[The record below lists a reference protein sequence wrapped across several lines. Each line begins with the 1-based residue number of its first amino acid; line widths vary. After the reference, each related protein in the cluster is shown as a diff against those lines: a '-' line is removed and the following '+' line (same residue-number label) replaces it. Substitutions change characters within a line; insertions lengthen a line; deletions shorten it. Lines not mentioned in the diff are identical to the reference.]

1 MTTFLRVIS
10 CGLIDLHH
18 QDSQHP
24 NGHTP
29 GMISSAIDSVAARV
43 NSISSSSNNVT
54 SASGTAPNSPTRK
67 NKRLSGQHIVS
78 RLSRRRH
85 WSKNGPSGSGNRGST
100 QGPSTA
106 GASNSSTSGP
116 GLMGAMGE
124 DFRIRDEDIAVSA
137 YQPSYAGSIAS
148 SMTRPHLSLTNTSS
162 AFHEVGSST
171 PTPPPMPDL
180 ETAMATAV
188 SDPSLGAR
196 PALPTADNTNSGD
209 ELATTVSTV
218 TSTRSI
224 SNGNTNNGR
233 TSAGVRTS
241 PKSMSFTSN
250 TMTVTPLTSPRAS
263 TTIERNN
270 LKPDHIHNHA
280 LVVDTA
286 LDRHFGF

>member
-18 QDSQHP
+18 QDSNHP
-24 NGHTP
+24 GGYTIT
-29 GMISSAIDSVAARV
+29 GAADYRSPRI
-43 NSISSSSNNVT
+43 NSFSSSSNNVT
-54 SASGTAPNSPTRK
+54 TGAAVPNSPTRK
-67 NKRLSGQHIVS
+67 NKRLSGQHLVS

-85 WSKNGPSGSGNRGST
+85 RSKHGSGGGCNRDST
-100 QGPSTA
+100 QGDA
-106 GASNSSTSGP
+106 GAGANDSSTNVP

-137 YQPSYAGSIAS
+137 YQPSCAASIAS

-162 AFHEVGSST
+162 AFHEVVGSM
-171 PTPPPMPDL
+171 PPPLPDL
-180 ETAMATAV
+180 ETAMAAAV

-196 PALPTADNTNSGD
+196 PRSALVTVENASSGD
-209 ELATTVSTV
+209 ELAATTPTI
-218 TSTRSI
+218 TSTQ
-224 SNGNTNNGR
+224 SNGNGNSNGR
-233 TSAGVRTS
+233 TGVRTS

-250 TMTVTPLTSPRAS
+250 TIVVTPLTSPRAS
-263 TTIERNN
+263 TTIERSNV
-270 LKPDHIHNHA
+270 KPDHIHNHA